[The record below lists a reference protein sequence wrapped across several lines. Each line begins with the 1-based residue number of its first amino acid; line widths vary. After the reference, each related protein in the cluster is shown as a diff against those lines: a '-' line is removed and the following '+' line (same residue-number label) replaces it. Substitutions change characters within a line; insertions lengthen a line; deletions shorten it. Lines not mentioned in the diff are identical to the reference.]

1 MGLSARTMALT
12 VLLHALHGAQSAPAA
27 DKITSLP
34 GLGQPDTDQ
43 YSGYLD
49 VESSGQSKIHL
60 HYWLTTSSSATPE
73 KDPVVL
79 VGLTHSLH
87 GPR

>member
-49 VESSGQSKIHL
+49 VESSGQEIHL

>member
-1 MGLSARTMALT
+1 MSHAGLPASCVAVMLLCGLHKAL
-12 VLLHALHGAQSAPAA
+12 SAPAA

-34 GLGQPDTDQ
+34 GLGEPGTPH

-49 VESSGQSKIHL
+49 IESGQGKIHL
-60 HYWLTTSSSATPE
+60 HYWLTTSQSATPE

-79 VGLTHSLH
+79 VSLTAKW
-87 GPR
+87 